1 MVQISNQ
8 LNNINRYIHP
18 KKDRHKFNSF
28 HKDSKLFGFEF
39 DYQRINNSYYVI
51 AKEHLHKELVKD
63 ESPDFHEPFYHN
75 SAIDFAKSLDRRP
88 FVSEKERTIERR
100 FEFEEAFGKS
110 QHLITD
116 NRMKSIV
123 PFKTV
128 TARD

>member
-1 MVQISNQ
+1 MNHRRSGGQDSQMVHMSNQ
-8 LNNINRYIHP
+8 INTLNRYIQP

-63 ESPDFHEPFYHN
+63 ESPDFHEPFFHN

-88 FVSEKERTIERR
+88 FVSEKEGANERR
-100 FEFEEAFGKS
+100 FEFEEAFDRS
-110 QHLITD
+110 
-116 NRMKSIV
+116 
-123 PFKTV
+123 
-128 TARD
+128 